1 MFSEQNTFRALAH
14 PTRRAILRLLRGRE
28 MTISEITEH
37 FQMTRA
43 AVKKHLVV
51 LKEGGFVR
59 VEVKGRECINH
70 LERGAFSLVKEWV
83 NEFEQPVEDRL
94 GALKR
99 SIAKEWS

>member
-1 MFSEQNTFRALAH
+1 MFSKQNTFRALAH

-70 LERGAFSLVKEWV
+70 LERGAFSLVKEWL

-94 GALKR
+94 GALRR

>member
-1 MFSEQNTFRALAH
+1 MLSEQNTFRALAD

-28 MTISEITEH
+28 MTIGEITEH

-51 LKEGGFVR
+51 LKEGGLVR
-59 VEVKGRECINH
+59 MEVKGRECINH
-70 LERGAFSLVKEWV
+70 LERGALSMVKEWV
-83 NEFEQPVEDRL
+83 SEFEQPVEDRL
-94 GALKR
+94 GALRR